1 MFTNKFKLF
10 SISLIAVW
18 VVLLVKNVDI
28 PIYFGTDAQFVGF
41 SKLLTYGNFIA
52 LASAIMIVIALLSL
66 HQLNHRL
73 QGSPDTLKN
82 TLTEVSDRSVEY
94 VNVLATVVTLI
105 SVILVPTETLRDF
118 IVFLLLMTVISICFM
133 RTNLYYSNPLFA
145 VLGYHIYSDYRLKN
159 IEDNNIQE
167 FFNEE
172 QNEETIQEEVFVEV
186 ENKKVDETNY
196 DYIAVLEIPKINLK
210 RGLSQDK
217 YYNNVNRN
225 VEILKGSTMPNISKG
240 NFILAGHSGSGRVAY
255 FRNLNKF
262 NHFFFICRSPT

>member
-1 MFTNKFKLF
+1 MIKKEKNKKKFKSQFLV
-10 SISLIAVW
+10 IGSL
-18 VVLLVKNVDI
+18 
-28 PIYFGTDAQFVGF
+28 
-41 SKLLTYGNFIA
+41 S
-52 LASAIMIVIALLSL
+52 
-66 HQLNHRL
+66 
-73 QGSPDTLKN
+73 
-82 TLTEVSDRSVEY
+82 
-94 VNVLATVVTLI
+94 
-105 SVILVPTETLRDF
+105 ILVG
-118 IVFLLLMTVISICFM
+118 ISII
-133 RTNLYYSNPLFA
+133 
-145 VLGYHIYSDYRLKN
+145 GYHIYSDYRLKN

-186 ENKKVDETNY
+186 KNKNVDETNY

-255 FRNLNKF
+255 FRNLNKLTIGDISYIYYGGIKYTYKV
-262 NHFFFICRSPT
+262 NNIYDIEKTGTATITRDLNKTTLTMITCRHNTNKQIVIISELINQESY

>member
-1 MFTNKFKLF
+1 MIKKEKNKKKFKSQFL
-10 SISLIAVW
+10 IIGSL
-18 VVLLVKNVDI
+18 
-28 PIYFGTDAQFVGF
+28 
-41 SKLLTYGNFIA
+41 S
-52 LASAIMIVIALLSL
+52 
-66 HQLNHRL
+66 
-73 QGSPDTLKN
+73 
-82 TLTEVSDRSVEY
+82 
-94 VNVLATVVTLI
+94 
-105 SVILVPTETLRDF
+105 ILVG
-118 IVFLLLMTVISICFM
+118 ISII
-133 RTNLYYSNPLFA
+133 
-145 VLGYHIYSDYRLKN
+145 GYHIYSDYRLKN

-255 FRNLNKF
+255 FRNLNKLTIGDISYIYYGGIKYTYKV
-262 NHFFFICRSPT
+262 NNIYDIEKTGTATIIRDLNKTTLTMITCRHNTNKQIVIISELINQESY

>member
-1 MFTNKFKLF
+1 MITKEKNKKKFKSQFLIIGSL
-10 SISLIAVW
+10 SILI
-18 VVLLVKNVDI
+18 
-28 PIYFGTDAQFVGF
+28 G
-41 SKLLTYGNFIA
+41 
-52 LASAIMIVIALLSL
+52 
-66 HQLNHRL
+66 
-73 QGSPDTLKN
+73 
-82 TLTEVSDRSVEY
+82 
-94 VNVLATVVTLI
+94 
-105 SVILVPTETLRDF
+105 
-118 IVFLLLMTVISICFM
+118 ISII
-133 RTNLYYSNPLFA
+133 
-145 VLGYHIYSDYRLKN
+145 GYHIYSDYRLKN

-255 FRNLNKF
+255 FRNLNKLTIGDISYIYYGGIKYTYKV
-262 NHFFFICRSPT
+262 NNIYDIEKTGTATITRDLNKTTLTMITCRHNTNKQIVIISELINQESY

>member
-1 MFTNKFKLF
+1 MIKKEKNKKKFKSQFLV
-10 SISLIAVW
+10 IGSL
-18 VVLLVKNVDI
+18 
-28 PIYFGTDAQFVGF
+28 
-41 SKLLTYGNFIA
+41 S
-52 LASAIMIVIALLSL
+52 
-66 HQLNHRL
+66 
-73 QGSPDTLKN
+73 
-82 TLTEVSDRSVEY
+82 
-94 VNVLATVVTLI
+94 
-105 SVILVPTETLRDF
+105 ILVG
-118 IVFLLLMTVISICFM
+118 ISII
-133 RTNLYYSNPLFA
+133 
-145 VLGYHIYSDYRLKN
+145 GYHIYSNYRLKN

-255 FRNLNKF
+255 FRNLNKLIIGDISYIYYGGIKYTYKV
-262 NHFFFICRSPT
+262 NNIYDIEKTGTATITRDLNKTTLTMITCRHNTNKQIVIISELINQESY

>member
-1 MFTNKFKLF
+1 MIKKEKNKKKFKSQFLIIGSL
-10 SISLIAVW
+10 SILI
-18 VVLLVKNVDI
+18 
-28 PIYFGTDAQFVGF
+28 G
-41 SKLLTYGNFIA
+41 
-52 LASAIMIVIALLSL
+52 
-66 HQLNHRL
+66 
-73 QGSPDTLKN
+73 
-82 TLTEVSDRSVEY
+82 
-94 VNVLATVVTLI
+94 
-105 SVILVPTETLRDF
+105 
-118 IVFLLLMTVISICFM
+118 ISII
-133 RTNLYYSNPLFA
+133 
-145 VLGYHIYSDYRLKN
+145 GYHIYSDYRLKN

-186 ENKKVDETNY
+186 ENKNVDENNY

-255 FRNLNKF
+255 FRNLNKLTIGDISYIYYGGIKYTYKVS
-262 NHFFFICRSPT
+262 NIYDIEKTGTASIIRNREKTTLTLITCRHNTNKQIIVISELVERVEYNG

>member
-1 MFTNKFKLF
+1 MIKKEKNKKKFKSQF
-10 SISLIAVW
+10 FVIGSL
-18 VVLLVKNVDI
+18 
-28 PIYFGTDAQFVGF
+28 
-41 SKLLTYGNFIA
+41 S
-52 LASAIMIVIALLSL
+52 
-66 HQLNHRL
+66 
-73 QGSPDTLKN
+73 
-82 TLTEVSDRSVEY
+82 
-94 VNVLATVVTLI
+94 
-105 SVILVPTETLRDF
+105 ILVG
-118 IVFLLLMTVISICFM
+118 ISII
-133 RTNLYYSNPLFA
+133 
-145 VLGYHIYSDYRLKN
+145 GYHIYSDYRLKN

-225 VEILKGSTMPNISKG
+225 VEILKGSAMPNISKG

-255 FRNLNKF
+255 FRNLNKLTIGDISYIYYGGIKYTYKV
-262 NHFFFICRSPT
+262 NNIYDIEKTGTATITRDLNKTTLTMITCRHNTNKQIVIISELINQESY

>member
-1 MFTNKFKLF
+1 MIKKEKNKKKFKSQFLV
-10 SISLIAVW
+10 IGSL
-18 VVLLVKNVDI
+18 
-28 PIYFGTDAQFVGF
+28 
-41 SKLLTYGNFIA
+41 S
-52 LASAIMIVIALLSL
+52 
-66 HQLNHRL
+66 
-73 QGSPDTLKN
+73 
-82 TLTEVSDRSVEY
+82 
-94 VNVLATVVTLI
+94 
-105 SVILVPTETLRDF
+105 ILVG
-118 IVFLLLMTVISICFM
+118 ISII
-133 RTNLYYSNPLFA
+133 
-145 VLGYHIYSDYRLKN
+145 GYHIYSDYRLKN

-196 DYIAVLEIPKINLK
+196 DYIAILEIPKINLK

-255 FRNLNKF
+255 FRNLNKLTIGDISYIYYGGIKYTYKV
-262 NHFFFICRSPT
+262 NNIYDIEKTGTATITRDLNKTTLTMITCRHNTNKQIVIISELINQESY

>member
-1 MFTNKFKLF
+1 MIKKEKNKKKFKSQFLV
-10 SISLIAVW
+10 IGSL
-18 VVLLVKNVDI
+18 
-28 PIYFGTDAQFVGF
+28 
-41 SKLLTYGNFIA
+41 S
-52 LASAIMIVIALLSL
+52 
-66 HQLNHRL
+66 
-73 QGSPDTLKN
+73 
-82 TLTEVSDRSVEY
+82 
-94 VNVLATVVTLI
+94 
-105 SVILVPTETLRDF
+105 ILVG
-118 IVFLLLMTVISICFM
+118 ISII
-133 RTNLYYSNPLFA
+133 
-145 VLGYHIYSDYRLKN
+145 GYHIYSDYRLKN

-255 FRNLNKF
+255 FRNLNKLTLGDISYIYYGGIKYTYKV
-262 NHFFFICRSPT
+262 NNIYDIEKTGTATITRDLNKTTLTMITCRHNTNKQIVIISELINQESY

>member
-1 MFTNKFKLF
+1 MIKKEKNKKKFKSQFLV
-10 SISLIAVW
+10 IGSL
-18 VVLLVKNVDI
+18 
-28 PIYFGTDAQFVGF
+28 
-41 SKLLTYGNFIA
+41 S
-52 LASAIMIVIALLSL
+52 
-66 HQLNHRL
+66 
-73 QGSPDTLKN
+73 
-82 TLTEVSDRSVEY
+82 
-94 VNVLATVVTLI
+94 
-105 SVILVPTETLRDF
+105 ILVG
-118 IVFLLLMTVISICFM
+118 ISII
-133 RTNLYYSNPLFA
+133 
-145 VLGYHIYSDYRLKN
+145 GYHIYSDYRLKN

-186 ENKKVDETNY
+186 ENEKVDETNY

-255 FRNLNKF
+255 FRNLNKLTIGDISYIYYGGIKYTYKV
-262 NHFFFICRSPT
+262 NNIYDIEKTGTATITRDLNKTTLTMITCRHNTNKQIVIISELINQESY

>member
-1 MFTNKFKLF
+1 MINKEKNKKKFNSQFLV
-10 SISLIAVW
+10 IGSL
-18 VVLLVKNVDI
+18 
-28 PIYFGTDAQFVGF
+28 
-41 SKLLTYGNFIA
+41 S
-52 LASAIMIVIALLSL
+52 
-66 HQLNHRL
+66 
-73 QGSPDTLKN
+73 
-82 TLTEVSDRSVEY
+82 
-94 VNVLATVVTLI
+94 
-105 SVILVPTETLRDF
+105 ILVG
-118 IVFLLLMTVISICFM
+118 ISII
-133 RTNLYYSNPLFA
+133 
-145 VLGYHIYSDYRLKN
+145 GYHIYSDYRLKN

-186 ENKKVDETNY
+186 ENKNVDETNY

-255 FRNLNKF
+255 FRNLNKLTIGDISYIYYGGIKYTYKV
-262 NHFFFICRSPT
+262 NNIYDIEKTGTATITRDLNKTTLTMITCRHNTNKQIVIISELINQESY

>member
-1 MFTNKFKLF
+1 MIKKEKNKKKFKSQFLV
-10 SISLIAVW
+10 IGSL
-18 VVLLVKNVDI
+18 
-28 PIYFGTDAQFVGF
+28 
-41 SKLLTYGNFIA
+41 S
-52 LASAIMIVIALLSL
+52 
-66 HQLNHRL
+66 
-73 QGSPDTLKN
+73 
-82 TLTEVSDRSVEY
+82 
-94 VNVLATVVTLI
+94 
-105 SVILVPTETLRDF
+105 ILVG
-118 IVFLLLMTVISICFM
+118 ISII
-133 RTNLYYSNPLFA
+133 
-145 VLGYHIYSDYRLKN
+145 GYHIYSDYRLKN

-225 VEILKGSTMPNISKG
+225 VEILKGSAMPNISKG

-255 FRNLNKF
+255 FRNLNKLTIGDISYIYYGGIKYTYKV
-262 NHFFFICRSPT
+262 NNIYDIEKTGTATITRDLNKTTLTMITCRHNTNKQIVIISELINQESY

>member
-1 MFTNKFKLF
+1 MIKKEKNKKKFKSQFLV
-10 SISLIAVW
+10 IGSL
-18 VVLLVKNVDI
+18 
-28 PIYFGTDAQFVGF
+28 
-41 SKLLTYGNFIA
+41 S
-52 LASAIMIVIALLSL
+52 
-66 HQLNHRL
+66 
-73 QGSPDTLKN
+73 
-82 TLTEVSDRSVEY
+82 
-94 VNVLATVVTLI
+94 
-105 SVILVPTETLRDF
+105 ILVG
-118 IVFLLLMTVISICFM
+118 ISII
-133 RTNLYYSNPLFA
+133 
-145 VLGYHIYSDYRLKN
+145 GYHIYSDYRLKN
-159 IEDNNIQE
+159 IEDDNIQE

-255 FRNLNKF
+255 FRNLNKLTIGDISYIYYGGIKYTYKV
-262 NHFFFICRSPT
+262 NNIYDIEKTGTATITRDLNKTTLTMITCRHNTNKQIVIISELINKESY

>member
-1 MFTNKFKLF
+1 MIKKEKNKKKFKSQFLV
-10 SISLIAVW
+10 IGSL
-18 VVLLVKNVDI
+18 
-28 PIYFGTDAQFVGF
+28 
-41 SKLLTYGNFIA
+41 S
-52 LASAIMIVIALLSL
+52 
-66 HQLNHRL
+66 
-73 QGSPDTLKN
+73 
-82 TLTEVSDRSVEY
+82 
-94 VNVLATVVTLI
+94 
-105 SVILVPTETLRDF
+105 ILVG
-118 IVFLLLMTVISICFM
+118 ISII
-133 RTNLYYSNPLFA
+133 
-145 VLGYHIYSDYRLKN
+145 GYHIYSDYRLKN

-186 ENKKVDETNY
+186 ENKNISETNY

-255 FRNLNKF
+255 FRNLNKLTIGDISYIYYGGIKYTYKV
-262 NHFFFICRSPT
+262 NNIYDIEKTGTATITRDLNKTTLTMITCRHNTNKQIVIISELINQESY

>member
-1 MFTNKFKLF
+1 MIKKEKNKKKFKSQFLV
-10 SISLIAVW
+10 IGSL
-18 VVLLVKNVDI
+18 
-28 PIYFGTDAQFVGF
+28 
-41 SKLLTYGNFIA
+41 S
-52 LASAIMIVIALLSL
+52 
-66 HQLNHRL
+66 
-73 QGSPDTLKN
+73 
-82 TLTEVSDRSVEY
+82 
-94 VNVLATVVTLI
+94 
-105 SVILVPTETLRDF
+105 ILVG
-118 IVFLLLMTVISICFM
+118 ISII
-133 RTNLYYSNPLFA
+133 
-145 VLGYHIYSDYRLKN
+145 GYHIYSDYRLKN

-225 VEILKGSTMPNISKG
+225 IEILKVSTMPNISKG

-255 FRNLNKF
+255 FRNLNKLTIGDISYIYYGGIKYTYKV
-262 NHFFFICRSPT
+262 NNIYDVEKTGTATITRDLNKTTLTMITCRHNTNKQIVIISELINQESY

>member
-1 MFTNKFKLF
+1 MIKKEKNKKKFKSQF
-10 SISLIAVW
+10 FIIGSL
-18 VVLLVKNVDI
+18 
-28 PIYFGTDAQFVGF
+28 
-41 SKLLTYGNFIA
+41 S
-52 LASAIMIVIALLSL
+52 
-66 HQLNHRL
+66 
-73 QGSPDTLKN
+73 
-82 TLTEVSDRSVEY
+82 
-94 VNVLATVVTLI
+94 
-105 SVILVPTETLRDF
+105 ILVG
-118 IVFLLLMTVISICFM
+118 ISII
-133 RTNLYYSNPLFA
+133 
-145 VLGYHIYSDYRLKN
+145 GYHIYSDYRLKN

-186 ENKKVDETNY
+186 ENKNVDETNY

-255 FRNLNKF
+255 FRNLNKLTIGDISYIYYGGIKYTYKV
-262 NHFFFICRSPT
+262 NNIYDIEKTGTATITRDLNKTTLTMITCRHNTNKQIVIISELINQESY